1 MPRTLDVDLLR
12 TFHAVAKLGRFKDA
26 AAHVNRSPSS
36 VTAQI
41 QKLEEM
47 VAQRLFTRN
56 NQAVELTQYGHK
68 LLSDTTEFLLSHD
81 RLVESLSPQ
90 MLTGKLRLG
99 IPDSYAAHF
108 MAEFLPR
115 FAADRPLLEL
125 TVEARSSEELQS
137 LFSRGQLD
145 ITIAVVPKAM
155 PHGELL
161 GKTHPVW
168 VAARTFKFNPDAPL
182 PIAGL
187 PVPRYRAERAQES
200 EDPAPDAARE
210 RQFAGGRGVYRERP
224 RGRPHRARSRVR
236 QPDEPRR
243 RDRAARSPAAPDHH
257 PDGRQQS
264 RRAASAR
271 RTEKHVQDR
280 MKTRP
285 GTGLA

>member
-26 AAHVNRSPSS
+26 AAQVNRSPSS

-56 NQAVELTQYGHK
+56 NQAVELTQFGHK

-125 TVEARSSEELQS
+125 TVEARSSDELLS

-145 ITIAVVPKAM
+145 ITIAVVPKAP

-182 PIAGL
+182 PIAVQLQGCPYRDTALNALKKAKIAHRLLLESASSPAVEACIANGL
-187 PVPRYRAERAQES
+187 AVGLIEHERVSGNLTSHVAGI
-200 EDPAPDAARE
+200 ALPDL
-210 RQFAGGRGVYRERP
+210 P
-224 RGRPHRARSRVR
+224 PHLITILT
-236 QPDEPRR
+236 D
-243 RDRAARSPAAPDHH
+243 DGNRAALHLRDVLKSTFRIGP
-257 PDGRQQS
+257 
-264 RRAASAR
+264 
-271 RTEKHVQDR
+271 
-280 MKTRP
+280 
-285 GTGLA
+285 

>member
-26 AAHVNRSPSS
+26 AVYVNRSPSA

-56 NQAVELTQYGHK
+56 NQSVELTQFGQK
-68 LLSDTTEFLLSHD
+68 LLADTTDFLSSHD

-90 MLTGKLRLG
+90 MLTGTLRLG

-108 MAEFLPR
+108 MADFLPR

-125 TVEARSSEELQS
+125 TVEARSSEELQH
-137 LFSRGQLD
+137 LFARGQLD
-145 ITIAVVPKAM
+145 ITIAVLPKAP

-168 VAARTFKFNPDAPL
+168 VASRTFTYKRGAPL
-182 PIAGL
+182 PIAVQLAGCPYRDTALTVLKKHKIAHRMLLESASSPAVEACIANGL
-187 PVPRYRAERAQES
+187 AVGLIE
-200 EDPAPDAARE
+200 
-210 RQFAGGRGVYRERP
+210 
-224 RGRPHRARSRVR
+224 
-236 QPDEPRR
+236 
-243 RDRAARSPAAPDHH
+243 RDRVSGNLTNNVAGIALPDLPPHLIYVLT
-257 PDGRQQS
+257 DDS
-264 RRAASAR
+264 NRAALHLRDVLKSTFR
-271 RTEKHVQDR
+271 IG
-280 MKTRP
+280 P
-285 GTGLA
+285 